1 MKKLKN
7 ARGRF
12 TLPAWHPLNA
22 KTPEEVI
29 QHYRAAQGRSGGTGT
44 VPSFIF
50 CALILYFE
58 KNEFYRAVF
67 SYIYKRNST
76 KPIFF
81 FKTQNG
87 ISGFILYYQKI
98 KDSGKNTDIV
108 NREPIPFADESPH
121 IL

>member
-67 SYIYKRNST
+67 HIFT
-76 KPIFF
+76 KEILQNLFF
-81 FKTQNG
+81 SLKHRMAYPD
-87 ISGFILYYQKI
+87 LYCIIRK
-98 KDSGKNTDIV
+98 
-108 NREPIPFADESPH
+108 
-121 IL
+121 